1 VSVLYSV
8 LNYLLILSSP
18 GVYFFQDPNSNV
30 YNFDPRLE
38 KIVPAADFDFSALP
52 SYQTS
57 SEDQSLLK
65 AMQENQSRYSG
76 STSSLTG
83 LLQHLHLLI
92 SDWRPL
98 DCSFVSLRFGEIK
111 SDPTVAHKLPV
122 AVFLHPQEQGGYA
135 IDKDDQMGGAREL
148 MFIGHLLEKLLTVE
162 KPIFDRYL
170 RTHENPIV
178 NDDNTGNVYNY
189 TAFGP
194 IMVRSQLD
202 TYDPRLRGSG
212 IVDVKTRACVGVR
225 MDFEERH
232 DTMKHYEIRGNLGTW
247 ESYERERYDLI
258 RTMMMKYSLQVR
270 LGRMSGVFV
279 AYHNVRRLFGFEYIP
294 LSEMDMSLH
303 GQTSPELGDM
313 ELRFSM
319 ALLNI
324 ILSKVE
330 EKFPGKV
337 SLLVNSSSL
346 IWSDKFV
353 ACLAS
358 I

>member
-1 VSVLYSV
+1 MLC
-8 LNYLLILSSP
+8 SP
-18 GVYFFQDPNSNV
+18 GVYFLQDPNSNV
-30 YNFDPRLE
+30 YNFDPQLE
-38 KIVPAADFDFSALP
+38 KIVPTTDFDFSALP
-52 SYQTS
+52 SYKTS
-57 SEDQSLLK
+57 SEDRALLNIMK
-65 AMQENQSRYSG
+65 DHDSRFSG

-83 LLQHLHLLI
+83 LLQHMHFLI

-98 DCSFVSLRFGEIK
+98 DCSSMSQRFGKIIEE
-111 SDPTVAHKLPV
+111 PTQIHKLPA
-122 AVFLHPQEQGGYA
+122 AVFLRPQPEGGYA
-135 IDKDDQMGGAREL
+135 IDKDEHMGSPREL

-162 KPIFDRYL
+162 KSVFERYL
-170 RTHENPIV
+170 KTHENPIA
-178 NDDNTGNVYNY
+178 NQDETAHVYNY

-202 TYDPRLRGSG
+202 AYDPRLRGSG
-212 IVDVKTRACVGVR
+212 ILDVKTRACAGVR

-232 DTMKHYEIRGNLGTW
+232 DTMKNYEIRTNLGTW

-279 AYHNVRRLFGFEYIP
+279 AYHNVRRLFGFEYIS
-294 LSEMDMSLH
+294 LSDMDLCLH
-303 GQTSPELGDM
+303 GQTNPELGDQ

-324 ILSKVE
+324 ILSKAE
-330 EKFPGKV
+330 ETFGNNV
-337 SLLVNSSSL
+337 SLQLDGLVATL
-346 IWSDKFV
+346 SDAFA

-358 I
+358 V